1 MSVPSRLPMLAPRL
15 PGTVPAV
22 ADRAMSREH
31 SEGEWVAMRA
41 LIERLYIR
49 ENRKLVE
56 VMATLE
62 TKHGFAAT

>member
-1 MSVPSRLPMLAPRL
+1 MSVPPRLPILAPRL
-15 PGTVPAV
+15 PGTALVA
-22 ADRAMSREH
+22 ADRAVSKEH
-31 SEGEWVAMRA
+31 SEAEWGAMRP

-62 TKHGFAAT
+62 SRHGFAAT